1 MIYCAILYLIG
12 ELTMII
18 IMEHDATIEQ
28 TNKVIKYIEDRGLK
42 TQLNHGEMLNV
53 IAVIGDKHNINSENI
68 AAFDGVREVKKIQEP
83 YKLVSRMAHPEDTI
97 IRFQNGVKL
106 GGLERPVLMVGPCS
120 VEKDYEGLLQVARA
134 AKEMGCQFLRGGAF
148 KPRTSPYDFQGLEEK
163 GLQYLAAAREETG
176 LLVVTEVMDTMDIAL
191 LCKYAD
197 VLQVGARNMQNFK
210 LLKALGRIKKPVM
223 IKRGPAATI
232 KEFLLAAEYVV
243 SNGNPNVILCER
255 GVKGFDNQFTRNVL
269 DIASI
274 PVIRKYSH
282 LPIIVDPSHAT
293 GKRYL
298 IEPMGKAALVA
309 GAHGLMYEVH
319 HDPDNAMCD
328 GAQSL
333 SIPQFKEVTKSLNKL
348 IGRIDYDNKNS
359 K

>member
-1 MIYCAILYLIG
+1 
-12 ELTMII
+12 MII
-18 IMEHDATIEQ
+18 VMEHDATEAQ
-28 TNKVIKYIEDRGLK
+28 IKRVTDYIENRGMRSYI
-42 TQLNHGEMLNV
+42 HRGDILNV
-53 IAVIGDKHNINSENI
+53 IAVIGDKISINPENI
-68 AAFDGVREVKKIQEP
+68 AALDGVSAVKKIQEP
-83 YKLVSRMAHPEDTI
+83 YKLVSRVAHPEDTI
-97 IRFQNGVKL
+97 IEFSNGVKI

-120 VEKDYEGLLQVARA
+120 VEKDFDGLMQVASA

-163 GLQYLAAAREETG
+163 GLEYLAKAREKTG
-176 LLVVTEVMDTMDIAL
+176 LLVISEVMDTMDIAL
-191 LCKYAD
+191 LCKYVD
-197 VLQVGARNMQNFK
+197 ILQVGARNMQNFK

-232 KEFLLAAEYVV
+232 KEFLLAAEYIV

-255 GVKGFDNQFTRNVL
+255 GIRGFDNQFSRNIL
-269 DIASI
+269 DISAVSI
-274 PVIRKYSH
+274 IRKYSH

-298 IEPMGKAALVA
+298 IEPMGKASLVA

-319 HDPDNAMCD
+319 HDPDNAMSD

-333 SIPQFKEVTKSLNKL
+333 NIEQFKQVTKSFNKL
-348 IGRIDYDNKNS
+348 IGRIDYDNKNCT

>member
-1 MIYCAILYLIG
+1 
-12 ELTMII
+12 MII
-18 IMEHDATIEQ
+18 VMEHNATLEQ
-28 TNKVIKYIEDRGLK
+28 LKRVTDYIEKRGL
-42 TQLNHGEMLNV
+42 TAQVNNGTLLNV
-53 IAVIGDKHNINSENI
+53 VAVIGDKTGLNTENI
-68 AAFDGVREVKKIQEP
+68 ASMDGVREVKKIQEP
-83 YKLVSRMAHPEDTI
+83 YKLVSRVAHPEDTI
-97 IRFQNGVKL
+97 IKFPNGIKI
-106 GGLERPVLMVGPCS
+106 GGLEKPVLMVGPCS
-120 VEKDYEGLLQVARA
+120 VEKDFEGLLKVAQA

-163 GLQYLAAAREETG
+163 GLQYLAQAREKTG

-197 VLQVGARNMQNFK
+197 ILQVGARNMQNFK

-223 IKRGPAATI
+223 IKRGPASTI
-232 KEFLLAAEYVV
+232 KEFLLAAEYIV

-255 GVKGFDNQFTRNVL
+255 GVRGFDTQFSRNVL
-269 DIASI
+269 DIAAVPI
-274 PVIRKYSH
+274 IRKVSH
-282 LPIIVDPSHAT
+282 LPVIVDPSHGT

-333 SIPQFKEVTKSLNKL
+333 NLDQFKEVTKSLNKL
-348 IGRIDYDNKNS
+348 IGRIDYDNKNQ